1 MDKPAT
7 VSTVLHSY
15 VFDTR
20 TAQGKADWLAFQ
32 ADRKASGARI
42 HGPVYSDR
50 EYSRFLPIDGATVD
64 LETAHL
70 FDNQWNARTPTG
82 EGVRVFDWWLE
93 AEMSHPTQISG
104 APRGI
109 KRGHWLE
116 ITPEMIAL
124 RRDWLKCGYCGH
136 QKHVSAGLEFCPD
149 CIGSEYLKP
158 SDFALTRLAPVGV
171 GHDSK
176 ARPPLTDAEQAGRLA
191 LYQDAQREGAK
202 TRAGAKLSKFRAG
215 VEAKAAK
222 AKESAERE
230 RAGMIWLL
238 DHDLG
243 GLACDNTIYYPHT
256 GKFSFGWRTA
266 IDGAVAHEIMGKL
279 SDAGFPFP
287 YDVVTSNLGKLSGC
301 VDD

>member
-7 VSTVLHSY
+7 VRTVLHSY
-15 VFDTR
+15 AFDT
-20 TAQGKADWLAFQ
+20 TTPEGAASWQAFKAE
-32 ADRKASGARI
+32 RKASGARI
-42 HGPVYSDR
+42 HGPVYSDGQFR
-50 EYSRFLPIDGATVD
+50 KFLPLDGATVE

-70 FDNQWNARTPTG
+70 FDNQWSARTPTG

-93 AEMSHPTQISG
+93 AEASHPSQIG
-104 APRGI
+104 CAPRGM

-116 ITPEMIAL
+116 ITPEMVAL

-136 QKHVSAGLEFCPD
+136 EKHVSHGLTFCPD

-158 SDFALTRLAPVGV
+158 GDFALTRLAPVGV
-171 GHDSK
+171 GHDK
-176 ARPPLTDAEQAGRLA
+176 GARPPLTEAEQAERLA

-202 TRAGAKLSKFRAG
+202 TRAGAKLAKFRAG

-243 GLACDNTIYYPHT
+243 GLACDNAIYYPHT
-256 GKFSFGWRTA
+256 GRFSFGWRAA

-279 SDAGFPFP
+279 SDEGFPFP
-287 YDVVTSNLGKLSGC
+287 YDVETANLGKLSGC
-301 VDD
+301 VED